1 MKTKRKEALVLG
13 YKLLYDRSGKLVSER
28 TSTDISS
35 LKAYLSK
42 EEFHTLD
49 TVLREATLKLDG
61 VHAYL
66 ENYLSARVMTEKS

>member
-1 MKTKRKEALVLG
+1 MKTKREEALVLG

-35 LKAYLSK
+35 LKKYLTK
-42 EEFHTLD
+42 EEYHTLD
-49 TVLREATLKLDG
+49 TVLREANLKLDN
-61 VHAYL
+61 VHSYL